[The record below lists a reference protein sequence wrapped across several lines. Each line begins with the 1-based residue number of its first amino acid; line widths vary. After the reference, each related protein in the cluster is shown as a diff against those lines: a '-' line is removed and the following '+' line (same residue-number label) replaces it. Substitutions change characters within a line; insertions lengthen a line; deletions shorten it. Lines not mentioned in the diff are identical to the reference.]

1 MNYLHIPQVPDK
13 VYHIHEA
20 DGEPGAAIDL
30 DMSKTKKK
38 GGGSNSCNNDE
49 EDEFWWNRANLTV
62 LDLSSNSLKS
72 ISGDIKNLTD
82 LLTLNVSGDE
92 WIRCTYK
99 ELINN

>member
-38 GGGSNSCNNDE
+38 GGSSSCINDE

-82 LLTLNVSGDE
+82 LLTLNVSGDG
-92 WIRCTYK
+92 WIK
-99 ELINN
+99 VHVKGFN